1 MRKKREVNREKRKDK
16 RAVRRDYASDT
27 QSAVGRRKPKSI
39 RDLVQNQRDKL
50 LGRVYVEGGLS
61 KGGYVST
68 QSAVGR
74 RKPKADLSSAQKKEL
89 IREQNEAILNGEAPN
104 EEVEVI
110 IDETPIVSDI
120 DTTDEKS
127 LAPSFFEQNK
137 QMIMIVGGL
146 AVAGIVYFKFIKK

>member
-1 MRKKREVNREKRKDK
+1 MENYSGYTNFVDDIDDVNFDNFLTKKMRKKREVNREKRKDK
-16 RAVRRDYASDT
+16 RAVRRDYASD
-27 QSAVGRRKPKSI
+27 
-39 RDLVQNQRDKL
+39 
-50 LGRVYVEGGLS
+50 
-61 KGGYVST
+61 T

-127 LAPSFFEQNK
+127 LAPSLFEQNK

>member
-1 MRKKREVNREKRKDK
+1 MD
-16 RAVRRDYASDT
+16 AVT
-27 QSAVGRRKPKSI
+27 IFLKS
-39 RDLVQNQRDKL
+39 
-50 LGRVYVEGGLS
+50 VY
-61 KGGYVST
+61 
-68 QSAVGR
+68 
-74 RKPKADLSSAQKKEL
+74 
-89 IREQNEAILNGEAPN
+89 EAILNGEAPN